1 MAQIKKISNP
11 KHKKTTTMTF
21 IMKANLQKK
30 IPGLPFIYSFYLL
43 DSFIHNLSLSLSR
56 TIKEVMV
63 GELATAIH
71 RNQVRFL
78 GSQIFLFFFSFFFFN
93 FFPLFVC
100 LETQRKSMENPS
112 FKIYELGCF
121 NKEIIFLL
129 CG

>member
-11 KHKKTTTMTF
+11 KHKKTTTITF

-30 IPGLPFIYSFYLL
+30 IPGLPFTYSFYLL
-43 DSFIHNLSLSLSR
+43 DSFIHNQRSHGWGISYC
-56 TIKEVMV
+56 
-63 GELATAIH
+63 
-71 RNQVRFL
+71 N
-78 GSQIFLFFFSFFFFN
+78 SQKPSTFFGFSNFPLFFFFFFFN

-100 LETQRKSMENPS
+100 LETLRKSMENPS